1 MVSPIITL
9 MAIRQENAGAWYHR
23 GQVFCTTRKFDE
35 AIACYD
41 KALELSPGNP
51 VIWRR
56 KGFALLKS
64 GRYDEAAACFDQAL
78 AIDPEDPTAWQRKGY
93 ALACLGEHEDAV
105 ACCDMA
111 LTLDP
116 SYILAWQSRGWLLGV
131 MCRYDEAADCY
142 EAVLAID
149 PDRRSAAWHQERM
162 RERGSLAALASEIQ
176 EAERIIE
183 VPACIR
189 EVVTERDYGNVEI
202 ARAVLREL
210 VGRAEAVAIRRS

>member
-1 MVSPIITL
+1 M
-9 MAIRQENAGAWYHR
+9 
-23 GQVFCTTRKFDE
+23 RKFDE
-35 AIACYD
+35 ALVCYN
-41 KALELSPGNP
+41 KALELSPGDP

-56 KGFALLKS
+56 RGFALLKL
-64 GRYDEAAACFDQAL
+64 GRYDEAAASFDQAL
-78 AIDPEDPTAWQRKGY
+78 AIDPVNATAWQRKGY

-105 ACCDMA
+105 ACCDKA

-116 SYILAWQSRGWLLGV
+116 KHILAWQSRGWLLGV

-149 PDRRSAAWHQERM
+149 PDRRSAAWH
-162 RERGSLAALASEIQ
+162 RERVRERRDLEALAAEIR
-176 EAERIIE
+176 EAERFIE

-189 EVVTERDYGNVEI
+189 EVVTERDYGNVGL

-210 VGRAEAVAIRRS
+210 VGRAEAVAVHRSG

>member
-1 MVSPIITL
+1 M
-9 MAIRQENAGAWYHR
+9 
-23 GQVFCTTRKFDE
+23 RKFDE

-41 KALELSPGNP
+41 KALELSPGDP

-56 KGFALLKS
+56 KGFALLKL
-64 GRYDEAAACFDQAL
+64 GRYDEAAASFDQAL
-78 AIDPEDPTAWQRKGY
+78 AIDPVNATAWQRKGY

-105 ACCDMA
+105 ACCDTA

-116 SYILAWQSRGWLLGV
+116 RHILAWQSRGWLLGV
-131 MCRYDEAADCY
+131 MCRYDEAVDCY

-149 PDRRSAAWHQERM
+149 PDRRSAAWH
-162 RERGSLAALASEIQ
+162 RERVRERRDLEALAAEIR
-176 EAERIIE
+176 EAERFIE

-189 EVVTERDYGNVEI
+189 EVVTERDYGNVGL

-210 VGRAEAVAIRRS
+210 VGRAEAVAVHRS